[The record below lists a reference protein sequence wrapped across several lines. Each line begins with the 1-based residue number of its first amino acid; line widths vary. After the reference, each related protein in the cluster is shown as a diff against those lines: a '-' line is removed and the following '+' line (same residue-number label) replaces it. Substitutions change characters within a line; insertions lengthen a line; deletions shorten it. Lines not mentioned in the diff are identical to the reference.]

1 MLNYGHLVDGMEK
14 SIKSK
19 ILENILCDR
28 NILMFLNKCLKQI
41 LELQDIED
49 ITVLIFYMW
58 NSLT

>member
-1 MLNYGHLVDGMEK
+1 MEWK
-14 SIKSK
+14 KVKSK

-49 ITVLIFYMW
+49 ITVLIFYIW
-58 NSLT
+58 NYLT